1 MMVRILIADDH
12 AIVRQGLKQIIADQS
27 DMQVA
32 GEASNGVEVLKFLD
46 AHKCDIV
53 VLDVSMPGRS
63 GIEVLKDIKRRQP
76 ELPVLVLSMHPE
88 DQYALRA
95 IRAGASGYITKE
107 SAPVELVSAIRKVF
121 RGRKYISE
129 SVADSMV
136 GEITGGTS
144 KAPHEQLSDREYEV
158 FRMIASGKNLTDIA
172 QTLSLSVK
180 TISTYR
186 GRILEKMHLK
196 NNADLTHYAI
206 SNKLVE

>member
-1 MMVRILIADDH
+1 MVRILIADDH

-32 GEASNGVEVLKFLD
+32 GEASNGIEVLEFLD

-53 VLDVSMPGRS
+53 VLDVSMPGRN
-63 GIEVLKDIKRRQP
+63 GIDVLKDIRRRHA
-76 ELPVLVLSMHPE
+76 ELPVLILSMHPE

-136 GEITGGTS
+136 GEITGESS
-144 KAPHEQLSDREYEV
+144 KPPHELLSDREYEV